1 MSTVFAS
8 DDRPFRL
15 RPVARARPGCAGP
28 PPDSRLLFHALRL
41 PCRHSRHGARRRAW
55 QGGAAL
61 GVRAGRPHPEPGGGP
76 ASALLSVKR
85 FLLSRGGAGV
95 RGWSDLWE
103 RLAEPRTGCFRV
115 VRGPLRTSRTGQAR
129 RLRLRWPAAFA
140 QDSFLL
146 ILVTC
151 Q

>member
-15 RPVARARPGCAGP
+15 RPVPRARPGCAGP

-41 PCRHSRHGARRRAW
+41 PCRHSRHGAPRRAW

-61 GVRAGRPHPEPGGGP
+61 GVRAVRPLPEPGGGP

-85 FLLSRGGAGV
+85 FLLFMGGAGV
-95 RGWSDLWE
+95 RGCTDLQE
-103 RLAEPRTGCFRV
+103 RLAEPCTDAAVWYAGR
-115 VRGPLRTSRTGQAR
+115 SA
-129 RLRLRWPAAFA
+129 PAARFQPA
-140 QDSFLL
+140 AEAVLARTTMFRL
-146 ILVTC
+146 IVPVS
-151 Q
+151 